1 MEIIGKIIQA
11 CPIEQGTSKA
21 GKPWK
26 KRICVLET
34 QETYP
39 KKVAFTIFGE
49 DKVTQYDPMVQP
61 GATIR
66 LSFDIN
72 SREFN
77 GRWYTDIAGLSAY
90 EVPEGNVAPAPQ
102 QAFQQPQPFQQ
113 PQQPFQQAT
122 PGAMPGA
129 MPDFTNSGD
138 ESDLPF

>member
-34 QETYP
+34 VETYP

-77 GRWYTDIAGLSAY
+77 GRWYTDISAWKIEPADAAGQGGY
-90 EVPEGNVAPAPQ
+90 QAPQ
-102 QAFQQPQPFQQ
+102 PQYQPQGAPVPPPPAIT
-113 PQQPFQQAT
+113 PQAPE
-122 PGAMPGA
+122 
-129 MPDFTNSGD
+129 D
-138 ESDLPF
+138 DLPF